1 MPKVYFQPPKTKA
14 EEEHAQSSR
23 QRGGWGDGPYN
34 IVGVVAIAKL
44 FHFSACCAAAA
55 ASSASSPCFGCMF
68 DNIFNRL
75 SITTISQAV

>member
-14 EEEHAQSSR
+14 EEEHAQSRR
-23 QRGGWGDGPYN
+23 QRGVQWDGPYN

-55 ASSASSPCFGCMF
+55 ASASSPCFGCMF

-75 SITTISQAV
+75 SITTISQVV